1 MTPFSL
7 TCPALTGGAFPE
19 IPTMSH
25 TLTVTPPDHDYVL
38 LDKMSD
44 ADIAFNVARLRHEG
58 ATKSKHADALSH
70 ATRTDKNKSTRKGSE
85 APDLFRRFRRRRDAG
100 GISGIPPAI
109 WYATD
114 CRSSLS

>member
-1 MTPFSL
+1 
-7 TCPALTGGAFPE
+7 
-19 IPTMSH
+19 MSH

-85 APDLFRRFRRRRDAG
+85 APGLVPEV
-100 GISGIPPAI
+100 SPA
-109 WYATD
+109 A
-114 CRSSLS
+114 